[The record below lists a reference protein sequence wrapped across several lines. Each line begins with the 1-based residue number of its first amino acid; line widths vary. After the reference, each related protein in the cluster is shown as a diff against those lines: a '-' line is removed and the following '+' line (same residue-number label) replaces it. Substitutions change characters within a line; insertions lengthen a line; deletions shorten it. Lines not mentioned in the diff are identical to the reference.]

1 MQLLHALA
9 LVAALCM
16 GSGAASDL
24 RGAVR
29 AGVDSNKNEN
39 DECLCNLAGPGVGAE
54 LAGDHVR
61 VQQGVLQHLLLLL
74 AARAVRPPASERV
87 PVPRL
92 DTEYL

>member
-29 AGVDSNKNEN
+29 AGVDSNNHESSNK
-39 DECLCNLAGPGVGAE
+39 
-54 LAGDHVR
+54 
-61 VQQGVLQHLLLLL
+61 QGIIGEQGITGGMQV
-74 AARAVRPPASERV
+74 
-87 PVPRL
+87 
-92 DTEYL
+92 